1 MTPNDS
7 VDANAVSSGRRSERK
22 PRFYN
27 VRLPEGDA
35 WFAATMASLFNVL
48 GMLLEVA
55 LVRTIPGISL
65 RPAAIS
71 AFVGLIFLMTLFS
84 RRKTPSLLWASVVY
98 SLNNASVITALL
110 WTNLQFADL
119 ERNWVPF
126 QASKLGCLVAAILAP
141 EFGVG
146 LLSILAY
153 SLSALLQ
160 FEFFFPTE
168 LKARVAAAE
177 PWPILAFGLAGVLAL
192 IYRFRHALLEQEVAR
207 FQAQNFAIRELA
219 NAFLNIRDLM
229 NTPLQVIEISVNM
242 LRNSNE
248 TPPAVLDR
256 IDRSVQGLRKF
267 IVLLAPPTK
276 DIALHAQ
283 RAQAA
288 KCL

>member
-207 FQAQNFAIRELA
+207 IQAQNFAIRELA

-256 IDRSVQGLRKF
+256 IDRSVQGLRK
-267 IVLLAPPTK
+267 INALLVQHEK
-276 DIALHAQ
+276 EIEW
-283 RAQAA
+283 QA
-288 KCL
+288 KRRQVDM

>member
-35 WFAATMASLFNVL
+35 WFAATIASLFNVL

-160 FEFFFPTE
+160 FEFFVPPE

-207 FQAQNFAIRELA
+207 IQAQNFAIKSLA
-219 NAFLNIRDLM
+219 GVFLNIRDRM
-229 NTPLQVIEISVNM
+229 NTPLQVIELSVEL
-242 LRNSNE
+242 LRDSNV
-248 TPPAVLDR
+248 PPKPIVER
-256 IDRSVQGLRKF
+256 IDRSVQSLRE
-267 IVLLAPPTK
+267 INSVLISHEK
-276 DIALHAQ
+276 EIEW
-283 RAQAA
+283 
-288 KCL
+288 